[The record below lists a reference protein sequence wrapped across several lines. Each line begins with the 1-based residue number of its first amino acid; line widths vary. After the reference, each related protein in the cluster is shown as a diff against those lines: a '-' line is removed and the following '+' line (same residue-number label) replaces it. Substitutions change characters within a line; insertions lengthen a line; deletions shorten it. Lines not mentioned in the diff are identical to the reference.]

1 MSTATWGE
9 VLDRL
14 APARTYW
21 LVTASAAAVPHAAP
35 VWGVVVDDDLYLY
48 SERSTVKAR
57 NFTENP
63 HVVVHLES
71 ADDVV
76 IVHGRAED
84 LGSPEAAPRVV
95 AALEVKYDAP
105 GDAQYLP
112 STDPAFDVLYVIR
125 PARAMMWRLDDY
137 ETSQRR
143 WTPPS

>member
-9 VLDRL
+9 VLGRL
-14 APARTYW
+14 AHARTYW

-48 SERSTVKAR
+48 SERKTVKAR
-57 NFTENP
+57 NIGENP
-63 HVVVHLES
+63 HIVVHLASGE
-71 ADDVV
+71 DVV

-84 LGSPEAAPRVV
+84 LGSPEVAPRVE
-95 AALEVKYDAP
+95 AALEIKYSAP

-112 STDPAFDVLYVIR
+112 TTDPAFDVLYVIR
-125 PARAMMWRLDDY
+125 PTRAMMWRLDEY

-143 WTPPS
+143 WTSP